1 MFESNYSSC
10 TCNSENICN
19 AGVQGK
25 KKDKVKSSLPQK
37 LMVFG
42 VSSPFEY

>member
-1 MFESNYSSC
+1 MFKSNYSSC
-10 TCNSENICN
+10 TCNSDNRCH

-25 KKDKVKSSLPQK
+25 KKDKGKFSLPQN